1 MRTPIIGIT
10 GRARSGKDT
19 VGNFIVS
26 AVGGYCFAFA
36 DPIRNMLRQIGID
49 MSDPYWQE
57 HKADVIPALGVSPR
71 TLMQTL
77 GTEWGRDMINKDI
90 WVTIAKQR
98 VLMAGSSLAVA
109 TDVRFENE
117 ADWIRGMGG
126 TIIHIRRKAASS
138 DEHSSESGIDRDPND
153 ITIDNDGDLEELQ
166 HATHEA
172 LVYCGLL
179 KT

>member
-1 MRTPIIGIT
+1 MRTPLIGIA
-10 GRARSGKDT
+10 GKARSGKDT

-26 AVGGYCFAFA
+26 AVGGYCFGFA
-36 DPIRNMLRQIGID
+36 DPIRSMMRQIGID
-49 MSDPYWQE
+49 MSDPYWTD
-57 HKADVIPALGVSPR
+57 HKEEVIPALGVSPR
-71 TLMQTL
+71 YLMQTL
-77 GTEWGRDMINKDI
+77 GTEWGRELVNPDL

-98 VLMAGSSLAVA
+98 VLSSGSSLAIA

-117 ADWIRGMGG
+117 AAWIRDMGG
-126 TIIHIRRKAASS
+126 TIIHIRRKLDKNDQHASEAGVAVQPS
-138 DEHSSESGIDRDPND
+138 D
-153 ITIDNDGDLEELQ
+153 ITIDNDRDLEDLQ